1 MIELK
6 VGMRVKAIKP
16 CSRNGFY
23 EGKIGIITKVDGNIF
38 EHPAYLVSF
47 GEEPG
52 HWGWFLSDALEAQE
66 RRSGKKRRTDQ
77 RFTRPINFNGE
88 RNIYEDTNSIDL
100 RRQYDR
106 RNGPV
111 LNYGDKKTVKQL
123 AEFLTKIKFTES
135 KHYKKEVAERIAKEI
150 DGFLNGVN

>member
-6 VGMRVKAIKP
+6 VGMRVKSLSP
-16 CSRNGFY
+16 CSRNGQY
-23 EGKIGIITKVDGNIF
+23 EGKIGIIQRADGDIS

-47 GEEPG
+47 GEEQ
-52 HWGWFLSDALEAQE
+52 WGWYLADELEVQE
-66 RRSGKKRRTDQ
+66 RRFLDDRRNPEM
-77 RFTRPINFNGE
+77 FTRVSPSSEHHLYAGSI
-88 RNIYEDTNSIDL
+88 IPDT

-106 RNGPV
+106 RNGPM
-111 LNYGDKKTVKQL
+111 LNYGSKKTVKQL